1 MEGWS
6 SLARH
11 GTWTA
16 SVTVMG
22 RSAALSYTHV
32 NNNPPRI
39 RGSRLRC
46 VCQQKD
52 VHSRPIRICR
62 VVAERTSY
70 QVKIHRRR
78 RFLPQQV
85 CGRTVRIPESARLP
99 RAGSLHRRWIRRLGC
114 GRSACVGRTEVVLC
128 RLRFLFALSAPT
140 LALLIMAFGLFLYVP
155 ILLAVGMVPL
165 MLRYSLAGPP
175 ARDDNFVHGWL
186 GVLGLQLEQ
195 VARLAR
201 GTSLSPRAAQ
211 RAFYLSWV
219 PFGCGCLFFVV
230 AVVING
236 VTGSSS

>member
-1 MEGWS
+1 M
-6 SLARH
+6 
-11 GTWTA
+11 
-16 SVTVMG
+16 
-22 RSAALSYTHV
+22 
-32 NNNPPRI
+32 
-39 RGSRLRC
+39 
-46 VCQQKD
+46 
-52 VHSRPIRICR
+52 CR
-62 VVAERTSY
+62 VVAGRNSY
-70 QVKIHRRR
+70 QVRIHRRR
-78 RFLPQQV
+78 RVLPQQM

-99 RAGSLHRRWIRRLGC
+99 RAGSLRRHRCWLRRLGC

-186 GVLGLQLEQ
+186 GVLGLQPEQ
-195 VARLAR
+195 VARLTR
-201 GTSLSPRAAQ
+201 GTSLSPKAAQ
-211 RAFYLSWV
+211 GAFYLSWA